1 MSKKRKVS
9 GDTEAPPHIRVCVRF
24 RPMWRCMFR
33 NISAYSS
40 ASQENLD
47 RADRAG
53 VLDFIG
59 KPFEPTDLVG
69 TINHVLELTERAAVG
84 DVS

>member
-1 MSKKRKVS
+1 MPHRDGWDVLDSLAQ
-9 GDTEAPPHIRVCVRF
+9 DEATRGVPVV
-24 RPMWRCMFR
+24 MMTG
-33 NISAYSS
+33 S

-59 KPFEPTDLVG
+59 KPFEPSDLVG
-69 TINHVLELTERAAVG
+69 TINHVLELTEREAVG
-84 DVS
+84 G